1 MNAKPP
7 KSAPEWTDPDDARE
21 WTDDRLGRAEYAV
34 GGKVLREA
42 QGTHTRRRGRPKL
55 SAVKNAAFCAAVGF
69 DEPQGQSCERIGA
82 SQAAARIA
90 MTKTRQKAASHSSRR
105 RKL

>member
-42 QGTHTRRRGRPKL
+42 RGTLTRRRGRPKL
-55 SAVKNAAFCAAVGF
+55 AKPKEQISVRLDSDVLAALRASGPGWQARMNQVLRKAF
-69 DEPQGQSCERIGA
+69 GA
-82 SQAAARIA
+82 G
-90 MTKTRQKAASHSSRR
+90 
-105 RKL
+105 

>member
-42 QGTHTRRRGRPKL
+42 QGAHTRRRGHPKL
-55 SAVKNAAFCAAVGF
+55 AKPKEQISVRLDSDVLAALRASGPGWQARMNQVLRKAF
-69 DEPQGQSCERIGA
+69 GA
-82 SQAAARIA
+82 G
-90 MTKTRQKAASHSSRR
+90 
-105 RKL
+105 